1 MVDKG
6 AVPAYDL
13 SILKGKSSDS
23 VSKGPA
29 EIEISF
35 GSKLRYLDLI
45 QDLSENVTRIAGFD
59 KDSCF
64 WIGMSVREA
73 VTNAIQH
80 GNQLDE
86 SKRVSVSFLIASDR
100 LVISVCDQGKG
111 FEAVTVPDPLAEENL
126 LKPSGR
132 GIFYIRSF
140 MDEVQYSLSPECGFE
155 VKMQKKLNHAKQ
167 GVENEN

>member
-1 MVDKG
+1 M
-6 AVPAYDL
+6 
-13 SILKGKSSDS
+13 
-23 VSKGPA
+23 SKGSA

-35 GSKLRYLDLI
+35 GSKLSYLELI
-45 QDLSENVTRIAGFD
+45 QDLSDNVTRMAGFD

-73 VTNAIQH
+73 VTNAVQH

-86 SKRVSVSFLIASDR
+86 NKRVSVSFLIASDR

-111 FEAVTVPDPLAEENL
+111 FEIGTVPDPLAEENL

-140 MDEVQYSLSPECGFE
+140 MDEVEYSFSAECGFE
-155 VKMQKKLNHAKQ
+155 VKMQKKTESCQTRRRK
-167 GVENEN
+167 